1 MAEYKMVTSLN
12 TSIGKKSFVE
22 TQKKGLVPEGFF
34 KINPSIGKCVFT
46 LKGVFNESNIS
57 LICKV
62 MIMSFS
68 FQERSMELE
77 MSEVET
83 INMKAMARLI
93 IALKEL
99 EEQGINTAVKGLNE
113 KKRRLAYELG
123 MNYITQI
130 G

>member
-1 MAEYKMVTSLN
+1 MAEYKMATSLN
-12 TSIGKKSFVE
+12 TSIGQKSFVE
-22 TQKKGLVPEGFF
+22 TQKKSLVPEGFF

-62 MIMSFS
+62 MTMSFS

>member
-1 MAEYKMVTSLN
+1 
-12 TSIGKKSFVE
+12 
-22 TQKKGLVPEGFF
+22 
-34 KINPSIGKCVFT
+34 
-46 LKGVFNESNIS
+46 
-57 LICKV
+57 
-62 MIMSFS
+62 
-68 FQERSMELE
+68 MELE